1 MLLSPDA
8 LHRLKRKQ
16 LANLCRRFGI
26 KAVGK
31 NADLIQ
37 RLQQYAASNI
47 PADSPTKGNVAILR
61 HVKRPRQSDSSQE
74 STGDDQQTINDDD
87 RPTMPYPPL
96 TPCTRQKRVSDLV
109 QAIEQVKQES
119 DEMDTDDGDDD
130 RDVLDSQRNTIAF
143 PTSSPAP
150 PRPLLPPL
158 PAEEEAQFTAP
169 LRIIKAL
176 PSSTRIAS
184 PLSTATILEMATRPV
199 PESSTSDLYPDLS
212 ALPLPQGVSSEN
224 LASSSTL
231 PSITSRQFSAA
242 AASVLAEM
250 NARLSAAG
258 RSVTSGSLAT
268 MSSMGNGT
276 WTNLAASASSQGMS
290 KSRSGRYEIHHEKQF
305 NKMDSIVNHY
315 AARRVGGASADATSK
330 SSQTNDSASSTSAA
344 PAATRMT
351 TSTSTTRR
359 PRVDASTST
368 RGLSTIAH
376 STSTRKLR
384 LPRRPLPIPPIS
396 QAKLPPT
403 LSTKSASTSAKIP
416 SRQPSTATTSTTTN
430 PPHPKRLRLALT
442 EDQDTLQ
449 NTVLE
454 IPPEKKSVMI
464 RVTRPERE
472 GLPYKVSVAASSLSS
487 SSAGAGAGAAG
498 SGPMRVASSLR
509 KTVIKATKGT
519 FVGGGSSS
527 SKKVAASSQS
537 HKREAAF
544 AKQHQQQAVMSRS
557 LSPRANI
564 EAGGG
569 GGGGGGGIVPST
581 SNRNKFTGIAT
592 ESSSVRK
599 PSAAIS
605 TMSGATTQTA
615 STEASKGSGVSS
627 RFGGSIRSSVS
638 QGLGRAEAARQ
649 ARLKEIKTR
658 AKAAL
663 AGFGSQ
669 RIVSAASTATTNDS
683 ASLTTRKAVPTTPFS
698 PSVMKPTIASL
709 NRSAAVNN
717 TSASLPILSTIN
729 PHRPLSLALDGLPA
743 VTGALL
749 QRAATVHAGVNR
761 TPTLHPCLTPRS
773 SSLHHLRRVLRKQQK
788 QAHLEQER
796 VTAAENIAPLHV
808 VPSVANHHQHP
819 SQQRE
824 YEHEHEHEQEEEEE
838 QAGKPSI
845 RTVAVRASPN
855 KSLGSAETFASVPN
869 RLQRA
874 QGAMVGR
881 PAGPRAALVATRAT
895 TLALNRL

>member
-1 MLLSPDA
+1 MNANMLLSPDA

-472 GLPYKVSVAASSLSS
+472 GLPYK
-487 SSAGAGAGAAG
+487 
-498 SGPMRVASSLR
+498 
-509 KTVIKATKGT
+509 TVIKATKGT

-544 AKQHQQQAVMSRS
+544 AKQHQQQAVM
-557 LSPRANI
+557 
-564 EAGGG
+564 
-569 GGGGGGGIVPST
+569 
-581 SNRNKFTGIAT
+581 NKFTGIAT

-808 VPSVANHHQHP
+808 A
-819 SQQRE
+819 
-824 YEHEHEHEQEEEEE
+824 
-838 QAGKPSI
+838 AGS
-845 RTVAVRASPN
+845 
-855 KSLGSAETFASVPN
+855 GCD
-869 RLQRA
+869 
-874 QGAMVGR
+874 G
-881 PAGPRAALVATRAT
+881 GPTGWT
-895 TLALNRL
+895 ESGIGGY